1 MSYFTL
7 YDRLYQR
14 YPVSKLPLEDES
26 IDVEKLRYHLDKIS
40 KVNPYYVKQIL
51 KRIVDSNCLLST
63 NPDDDLEWVYEMY
76 IPLLNIPESTS
87 FDQLDEIRYL
97 FLTPNTIHNN
107 IERNWNLV
115 KVDIY
120 EKPNVISALSTTGF
134 RTWEA
139 SLYLTDY
146 LLRLDNPE
154 LLDKNGTYGNVLELG
169 CGTGLCSIAL
179 IKAGLVKR
187 SIVTDGDSSLVEGQL
202 TSNLALN
209 GVDYG
214 SDSCCVELRR
224 LWWGEDDTSGWG
236 EINTIIGAD
245 ITYDAASL
253 DALCR
258 CIAQIFEQY
267 DSCKH
272 CIISATI
279 RNESTINKF
288 VELIQSTDYC
298 LEIELLKS
306 TKTDTEGKER
316 LTQDNWFKPLI
327 APINIYKICR
337 RK

>member
-14 YPVSKLPLEDES
+14 YPVSKLPLDDES
-26 IDVEKLRYHLDKIS
+26 IDVAKLRYHLDKIS

-51 KRIVDSNCLLST
+51 KRIVDSDYPLST
-63 NPDDDLEWVYEMY
+63 NADDDLEWVYEMY
-76 IPLLNIPESTS
+76 ISLLSTPESTN
-87 FDQLDEIRYL
+87 FEQLDEIRYL
-97 FLTPNTIHNN
+97 FLTPDTTHNN
-107 IERNWNLV
+107 VERSWNVV

-154 LLDKNGTYGNVLELG
+154 LLDTDGTYGTVLELG

-187 SIVTDGDSSLVEGQL
+187 SIVTDGDSALVEGQL
-202 TSNLALN
+202 ASNLTLN
-209 GVDYG
+209 GVNYG
-214 SDSCCVELRR
+214 SDSNCVEPRR
-224 LWWGEDDTSGWG
+224 LWWGEDDTSSWG
-236 EINTIIGAD
+236 EVNTIIGAD

-253 DALCR
+253 EALCK

-267 DSCKH
+267 NGCRH

-279 RNESTINKF
+279 RNESTVNRF
-288 VELIQSTDYC
+288 VELIQSVDYH
-298 LEIELLKS
+298 LQIELLKS
-306 TKTDTEGKER
+306 TETDTKGKER
-316 LTQDNWFKPLI
+316 LTRDNWFKPLI